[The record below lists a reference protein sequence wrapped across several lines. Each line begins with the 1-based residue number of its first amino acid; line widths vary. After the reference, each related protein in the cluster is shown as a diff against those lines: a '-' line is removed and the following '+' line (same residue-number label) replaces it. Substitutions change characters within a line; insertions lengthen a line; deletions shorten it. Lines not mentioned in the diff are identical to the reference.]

1 MVWYGMVWYG
11 ILWYGMVWYGVVV
24 VAALA
29 AQQGFRYVQPGDGH
43 CADDLLCVC
52 ACVLLV
58 RRSLVLHT
66 GASALYRNGG
76 FTNTGIEQDYYGQSR
91 VYLFSWVLPDG
102 VCPMHI
108 ATMPDAHCY
117 AAIGCWT
124 RICVR
129 TPHSPLTYQHTAAAT
144 PATPTNMY
152 TNTHTHTHFLSL
164 ARARSLS
171 LCLCLLWLSL
181 CPCLSLC
188 DSAPSLTNTLFAVLV
203 CVMKDLGGMRLPWNM
218 MAIEL
223 EEHK

>member
-1 MVWYGMVWYG
+1 MIAIITANIATNTKHSSLYVMYTTRASQIKGSQDKARAKRSLRLLLVWYGMV
-11 ILWYGMVWYGVVV
+11 WYGMVWYGVVV

-108 ATMPDAHCY
+108 ATLPLAAGRVY
-117 AAIGCWT
+117 AFVPPTPLSHTNTLPPLPPPHPRT
-124 RICVR
+124 RTR
-129 TPHSPLTYQHTAAAT
+129 TR
-144 PATPTNMY
+144 
-152 TNTHTHTHFLSL
+152 THTHTHTPSLSL
-164 ARARSLS
+164 ALCVSLSFIALALSLPLSLS
-171 LCLCLLWLSL
+171 L
-181 CPCLSLC
+181 
-188 DSAPSLTNTLFAVLV
+188 F
-203 CVMKDLGGMRLPWNM
+203 
-218 MAIEL
+218 
-223 EEHK
+223 